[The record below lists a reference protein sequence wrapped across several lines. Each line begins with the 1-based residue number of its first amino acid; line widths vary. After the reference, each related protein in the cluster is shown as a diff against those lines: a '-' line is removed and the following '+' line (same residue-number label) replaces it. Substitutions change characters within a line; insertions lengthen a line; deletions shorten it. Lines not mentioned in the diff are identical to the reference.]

1 MRIKKGFNIRQ
12 ICGEYIVVAEGEA
25 NIDFSQVI
33 SINQTAAC
41 IWKAVADKDF
51 TVDDMVKALIDDEY
65 DVEEDVARKDCEQ
78 LLQTWKE
85 TGIVELIAHAFQNSR
100 TYSRD

>member
-85 TGIVELIAHAFQNSR
+85 TGIVE
-100 TYSRD
+100 

>member
-12 ICGEYIVVAEGEA
+12 ICGEHIVVAEGEA

-65 DVEEDVARKDCEQ
+65 YVEEEVARKDCEQ
-78 LLQTWKE
+78 LAQTWKE
-85 TGIVELIAHAFQNSR
+85 TGILE
-100 TYSRD
+100 

>member
-12 ICGEYIVVAEGEA
+12 ICGEHIVVAEGEA

-65 DVEEDVARKDCEQ
+65 DVEEEVARKDCEQ
-78 LLQTWKE
+78 LLKTWKE
-85 TGIVELIAHAFQNSR
+85 TGIVE
-100 TYSRD
+100 

>member
-1 MRIKKGFNIRQ
+1 MRIKQGFNIRQ
-12 ICGEYIVVAEGEA
+12 ICGEHIVVAEGEA

-41 IWKAVADKDF
+41 IWNAVAGKDF

-65 DVEEDVARKDCEQ
+65 DVEEEVARKDCEQ
-78 LLQTWKE
+78 LAQTWKE
-85 TGIVELIAHAFQNSR
+85 TGILE
-100 TYSRD
+100 

>member
-12 ICGEYIVVAEGEA
+12 ICGEHIVVAEGEA

-65 DVEEDVARKDCEQ
+65 DVEEEVARKDCEQ
-78 LLQTWKE
+78 LAQTWKG
-85 TGIVELIAHAFQNSR
+85 TGILE
-100 TYSRD
+100 